1 MKVVKYQVNENDEA
15 QSFRTGNRAC
25 GTPRRYGNDDL
36 ADLVKSDF
44 SIAAAYAT
52 AIEPLSARLAL
63 NKLHAQPGVAD
74 ILSPVRKAASKLP
87 SRLLAGRSDI
97 LSRAWKASVQLA
109 RTDLG
114 GQRPWIFD
122 MSRTASTWIERNH

>member
-1 MKVVKYQVNENDEA
+1 MRSVGKRALDESGKYQVNENDEA

-44 SIAAAYAT
+44 SIAAADAT

-63 NKLHAQPGVAD
+63 NKLHAKGCIQITVSAFGWP
-74 ILSPVRKAASKLP
+74 K
-87 SRLLAGRSDI
+87 
-97 LSRAWKASVQLA
+97 
-109 RTDLG
+109 
-114 GQRPWIFD
+114 
-122 MSRTASTWIERNH
+122 